1 MIRIIVTMLASVLAA
16 VLMHGLVI
24 LFMPRFGAI
33 NMVSVV
39 ELAGGGRDV
48 VPLDN
53 ETSDLPDIAFSDPTF
68 RHFACAYDLAEGP
81 YRTTAQ
87 GRAAFWTLAVFDQS
101 NTNRFSTT
109 GDDDENTTI
118 DFVIATQRQKNRLA
132 ETASNLAENT
142 IIAVVPDGEGAIVLR
157 IFRPDA
163 SYDGL
168 IKAFADSMECTLL
181 QL

>member
-1 MIRIIVTMLASVLAA
+1 MIRVLITIVASLLAA

-24 LFMPRFGAI
+24 LLMPRFGAI

-48 VPLDN
+48 VSLDDQ
-53 ETSDLPDIAFSDPTF
+53 SAGLPDIAFNDPSF
-68 RHFACAYDLAEGP
+68 RHFACAYDLADGP
-81 YRTTAQ
+81 YRATAK
-87 GRAAFWTLAVFDQS
+87 GRAEFWSLAVFDQS
-101 NTNRFSTT
+101 NTNRFSIT
-109 GDDDENTTI
+109 GDEDENAVL
-118 DFVIATQRQKNRLA
+118 DFIIATQRQKNSLA
-132 ETASNLAENT
+132 ETASDLAQNT

-157 IFRPDA
+157 LFRPNA

-168 IKAFADSMECTLL
+168 LKAFADSLECTQL